1 VRGKGVAMKM
11 ASFRFSFLRALLF
24 GGALLL
30 GAGIARAADTAD
42 EATIRKLNDGYL
54 QAFQKCDV
62 AWYRMMLAEDFRAV
76 LSDGRIIGKA
86 EFLQQAAVPPAV
98 TSFRLDGVLIR
109 PYGDT
114 AVVNGLVHYLK
125 ADGAPVLS
133 RYTATYVRAKG
144 QWQIVATQFTRV
156 PPPTVAK

>member
-1 VRGKGVAMKM
+1 MKM
-11 ASFRFSFLRALLF
+11 VSVRFSFLRALAL
-24 GGALLL
+24 GGALL
-30 GAGIARAADTAD
+30 ASVTAAPAAVSAD
-42 EATIRKLNDGYL
+42 EAAIRKLNDDYL
-54 QAFQKCDV
+54 QSFLKCDV
-62 AWYRMMLAEDFRAV
+62 ASYRELLAEDFRAV

-98 TSFRLDGVLIR
+98 TGFRLDEVLIR
-109 PYGDT
+109 TYGDT
-114 AVVNGLVHYLK
+114 AVVNGFVRYLK

-156 PPPTVAK
+156 PPPTR